1 VAIGESRGNPVTVDL
16 VVGGTGLGRMRLEV
30 APQRDPFGPG
40 DRRLLEDVG
49 VQVGALVQAVLA
61 NRELQRSRQH
71 LVTAREEERRRLR
84 RDLHDGLGPA
94 LATLAMR
101 LESVS
106 DLIDRDPA
114 AAAELTDA
122 LSEQARAEIVEVR
135 RLVDGL
141 RPPALDQLGLV
152 SALRQRAEEHRVPGG
167 GRMTW
172 TVEADDEVEPLP
184 AAVEV
189 AAYRIALEAVTNAL
203 RHSGAQQCTVSLARE
218 DGMLLL
224 RVRDTGRGL
233 AAERRAGVGLS
244 SMRERA
250 EELGGSC
257 TVTSDARGTLVEV
270 RLPIREGHG

>member
-1 VAIGESRGNPVTVDL
+1 
-16 VVGGTGLGRMRLEV
+16 M

-61 NRELQRSRQH
+61 NRELQRSRQR

-106 DLIDRDPA
+106 DLISRDPA
-114 AAAELTDA
+114 GAAELADT
-122 LSEQARAEIVEVR
+122 LSEQARAEILEVR

-152 SALRQRAEEHRVPGG
+152 SALRQRAEEHRVPG
-167 GRMTW
+167 
-172 TVEADDEVEPLP
+172 AP
-184 AAVEV
+184 
-189 AAYRIALEAVTNAL
+189 
-203 RHSGAQQCTVSLARE
+203 GA
-218 DGMLLL
+218 G
-224 RVRDTGRGL
+224 
-233 AAERRAGVGLS
+233 
-244 SMRERA
+244 
-250 EELGGSC
+250 
-257 TVTSDARGTLVEV
+257 
-270 RLPIREGHG
+270 